1 LVHLLI
7 PPQNGSTQ
15 PVTFLIFPRSGTNW
29 LEWYVTH
36 NTDINGIFTH
46 FYEDQT
52 PHNALE
58 YPIVSSVRNPLDT
71 VSSLLAMRND
81 RPELA
86 HTYLQLYVN
95 AYTLTTSKAEML
107 FTFEDITNNTEKAI
121 KKVCDTFG
129 ANMTGNDNN
138 YDNYKAW
145 YQENKP
151 EYKLITSKN
160 EKRYQEL
167 RQYVSSLDL
176 SNALELY
183 NEALS
188 KCIKV

>member
-1 LVHLLI
+1 M
-7 PPQNGSTQ
+7 STQ

-29 LEWYVTH
+29 LEWYVNH
-36 NTDINGIFTH
+36 NTDLKAVFTH
-46 FYEDQT
+46 YYHEHT
-52 PHNALE
+52 PYNALD
-58 YPIVSSVRNPLDT
+58 YPIISSVRNPIDC
-71 VSSLLAMRND
+71 VSSILAMRND
-81 RPELA
+81 TPEFA
-86 HTYLQLYVN
+86 HTFLQSYIN
-95 AYTLTTSKAEML
+95 TYTLTISKAEML
-107 FTFEDITNNTEKAI
+107 FTFEDVINNTEKAI
-121 KKVCDTFG
+121 KKVCDRFG
-129 ANMTGNDNN
+129 ANMTGNDNS

-160 EKRYQEL
+160 HKRYDQL